1 MALINDEQ
9 TQSVEE
15 TQPEARPRGAGRG
28 RRTLVVAM
36 GVLVATVVMITLGL
50 TLARGSGWHMYF
62 GDLPLD
68 ADSRARV
75 EAIREEVEASG
86 KAPDAVRWL
95 DAALA
100 SGTDATAVRLHLINA
115 QEALEATGDADL
127 AEAAQELR
135 AIIQEIRPGP

>member
-1 MALINDEQ
+1 MATAVLI
-9 TQSVEE
+9 VL
-15 TQPEARPRGAGRG
+15 G
-28 RRTLVVAM
+28 VAF
-36 GVLVATVVMITLGL
+36 V
-50 TLARGSGWHMYF
+50 RGSGWYVY
-62 GDLPLD
+62 GTDRPLD

-75 EAIREEVEASG
+75 EAIRDELEAGG

-100 SGTDATAVRLHLINA
+100 PNTDATAVRLHLINA

-135 AIIQEIRPGP
+135 VIIQEIRSELAPEWPHSTATP